1 MKLTKREWIKNIA
14 IVFLV
19 IMLIL
24 TFFSNTIMNRSL
36 PEVNSQSITSGNIV
50 TQVRGDGIIEAEDPY
65 SVILD
70 ETRKVKSV
78 PVKVDD
84 IVEIGDTIYYLE
96 GESGEELTKAKND
109 LETLK
114 KEYNV
119 ALIENNITLAEA
131 ESIQKGV
138 TTETSTILKALEEK
152 DKEITAL
159 QKEVDEL
166 QKKSDELG
174 KKINLSDYN
183 TVDTTEETAAKKKAE
198 EEYTAAQSLLSNYD
212 KAKIKYKEDSDNY
225 SKVNAQFLIIKQQF
239 ESADPSESDYYTLLQ
254 DYREAER
261 ANGDALEDKTSSMAN
276 LPTDEQYNSAKAD
289 AEAKKQKLAEAE
301 KKLNDKSSSSDKEV
315 NSLKIQKEENDSIL
329 KEKSAKLQ
337 DLDDARTQYSTEQKT
352 RLALEEKYQE
362 ILKKENEVK
371 DLEDKAI
378 GGAITSPVAGKITAL
393 SYTAGEKI
401 EAGSTVAVIQIEGK
415 GYTLSFPVTDKQARS
430 VNVGDEVSVVNNW
443 FYDDVTANLV
453 AIKPDKNSQKN
464 GKLLV
469 FSLVGESVQPGQSL
483 TLSVGQKSSNY
494 ELIVPNSALREDN
507 NGSFVLIVETK
518 STPFGSRYIAKRV
531 DVEVIEKDD
540 NNAAIN
546 GELFGYEYVITT
558 SSKPLEN
565 GDQVK
570 LAE

>member
-84 IVEIGDTIYYLE
+84 VVEIGDTIYYLE

-183 TVDTTEETAAKKKAE
+183 TVDTTEEKAAKEKAQRE
-198 EEYTAAQSLLSNYD
+198 FDAAEALLSSYET
-212 KAKIKYKEDSDNY
+212 AKSTYKDCVEQYNL
-225 SKVNAQFLIIKQQF
+225 VHAEFLILEEQYNA
-239 ESADPSESDYYTLLQ
+239 ADPADPGYSDLRD
-254 DYREAER
+254 DYREAQK
-261 ANGDALEDKTSSMAN
+261 ANAGAETAKNNATAN
-276 LPTDEQYNSAKAD
+276 LPTDEQINSAKND
-289 AEAKKQKLAEAE
+289 VEAKRQKLAEAE
-301 KKLNDKSSSSDKEV
+301 KKYNDKNSSSDKEV

-531 DVEVIEKDD
+531 DVEVLEKDD
-540 NNAAIN
+540 NNAAIKA
-546 GELFGYEYVITT
+546 ELFGYEYVITT

>member
-174 KKINLSDYN
+174 KKITLSDYN
-183 TVDTTEETAAKKKAE
+183 TVDTTEEKAAKEKAQRE
-198 EEYTAAQSLLSNYD
+198 FDAAETLLSSYET
-212 KAKIKYKEDSDNY
+212 AKSTYKDCVEQYNL
-225 SKVNAQFLIIKQQF
+225 VHAEFLILEEQYNA
-239 ESADPSESDYYTLLQ
+239 ADPADPGYSDLRD
-254 DYREAER
+254 DYREAQK
-261 ANGDALEDKTSSMAN
+261 ANASAETAKNNATAN
-276 LPTDEQYNSAKAD
+276 LPTDEQINSAKND
-289 AEAKKQKLAEAE
+289 VEAKRQKLAEAE
-301 KKLNDKSSSSDKEV
+301 KKYNDKNSSSDKEV

-494 ELIVPNSALREDN
+494 DLIVPNSALREDN

>member
-96 GESGEELTKAKND
+96 GESGEELTTAKND

-183 TVDTTEETAAKKKAE
+183 TVDTTEEKAAKEKAQRE
-198 EEYTAAQSLLSNYD
+198 FDAAEALLSSYET
-212 KAKIKYKEDSDNY
+212 AKSTYKDCVEQYNL
-225 SKVNAQFLIIKQQF
+225 VHAEFLILEEQYNA
-239 ESADPSESDYYTLLQ
+239 ADPADPGYSDLRD
-254 DYREAER
+254 DYREAQK
-261 ANGDALEDKTSSMAN
+261 ANAGAETAKNNATAN
-276 LPTDEQYNSAKAD
+276 LPTDEQINSAKND
-289 AEAKKQKLAEAE
+289 VEAKRQKLAEAE
-301 KKLNDKSSSSDKEV
+301 KKYNDKNSSSDKEV